1 MRDAKIY
8 SMRIGV
14 SILLII
20 FMSCGDSNNDSP
32 GNETETI
39 IYDFPD
45 TLLAW
50 EVNTDSLIMKRET
63 FFPDS
68 SITIPRII
76 NGLNDKYPN
85 VRLVLLKQSN
95 DTVYTE
101 LPNADYL
108 GEQMGSA
115 GASAWFA
122 DAVINLT
129 TVPGVNY
136 VSFKMAT
143 HSHAAS
149 DVLSRDDYK
158 NWKRQ

>member
-1 MRDAKIY
+1 
-8 SMRIGV
+8 MRIAIF
-14 SILLII
+14 ILFILTVG
-20 FMSCGDSNNDSP
+20 CGGQDSKEP
-32 GNETETI
+32 ETTNEPETI
-39 IYDFPD
+39 IYDYPD

-50 EVNTDSLIMKRET
+50 EVDPDSTLMKRET
-63 FFPDS
+63 IFPDS
-68 SITIPRII
+68 SITISRII
-76 NGLNDKYPN
+76 NGLNEKYPK
-85 VRLVLLKQSN
+85 VQIVFLKQSG

-101 LPNADYL
+101 IPKSDYL

-115 GASAWFA
+115 GSSAWFA

-136 VSFKMAT
+136 VSFKMAA

-158 NWKRQ
+158 NWKRE